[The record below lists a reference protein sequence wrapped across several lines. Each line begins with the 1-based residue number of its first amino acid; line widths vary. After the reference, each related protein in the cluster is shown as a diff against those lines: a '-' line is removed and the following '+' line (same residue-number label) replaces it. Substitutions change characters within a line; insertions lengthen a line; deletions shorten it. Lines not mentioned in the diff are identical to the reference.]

1 LETDAVLKIRMY
13 SPTANAVAV
22 EATLVVNDFD
32 PVPIATDDADV
43 MAV

>member
-1 LETDAVLKIRMY
+1 MLKMRMY
-13 SPTANAVAV
+13 SPMANAVAV

-32 PVPIATDDADV
+32 PVAIATEDVDV